1 MQKSLK
7 RALMESYDSS
17 AFTYDRLYG
26 EEQEAKHLRVI
37 RMMPSIKGAIV
48 LDAGCGSG
56 LLIEKLVD
64 TAGFIVGLDFSKAML
79 RIARD
84 KFTQRTVALVR
95 GDVEQLPFRDGVF
108 DKVFMFT
115 VLQNTPSPST
125 ALREAH
131 RVLRRN
137 GYLAVSFLKKS
148 FTKTYAERLL
158 DLCGFEKMRY
168 SGKGITD
175 HIYVCSKKSFYS
187 TSL

>member
-1 MQKSLK
+1 MRKSLK

-26 EEQEAKHLRVI
+26 EEQEAKHLRGI
-37 RMMPSIKGAIV
+37 RMMPSIEDAIV

-56 LLIEKLVD
+56 LLIEKLAD
-64 TAGFIVGLDFSKAML
+64 TAGLIVGLDFSKAML

-84 KFTQRTVALVR
+84 KFKQRNVALVR
-95 GDVEQLPFRDGVF
+95 GDVEKLPFRDDVF
-108 DKVFMFT
+108 DMVFMFT
-115 VLQNTPSPST
+115 VLQNTPDPSA
-125 ALREAH
+125 ALKEAY
-131 RVLRRN
+131 RVLRRS

-148 FTKTYAERLL
+148 FAKTYAERLL
-158 DLCGFEKMRY
+158 DFCGFEKMRY
-168 SGKGITD
+168 SGRGVMD